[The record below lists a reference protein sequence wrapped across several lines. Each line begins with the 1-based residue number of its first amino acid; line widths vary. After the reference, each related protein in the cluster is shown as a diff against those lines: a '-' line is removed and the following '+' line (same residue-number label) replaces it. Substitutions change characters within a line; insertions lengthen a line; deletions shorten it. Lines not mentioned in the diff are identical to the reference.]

1 MLFFQAYKA
10 IPATTTSAAGHTA
23 DPLAIKPADR
33 EPFAYKGGMRS
44 GDLSDTR
51 VTSQDGDSEGMVG
64 LGVPD

>member
-1 MLFFQAYKA
+1 M
-10 IPATTTSAAGHTA
+10 T
-23 DPLAIKPADR
+23 IKPTDI

-51 VTSQDGDSEGMVG
+51 VTPQDGDSEGIVG